1 MPVDINDLRHII
13 SEETGIPF
21 DKIRS
26 DSKLVSELGI
36 GGDDGYELMELLSNK
51 YNVDLSNIDF
61 YPYFGDESISLVYML
76 ISSILAWLA
85 FFNLIPPGEYP
96 DLTVN
101 DLQQILSTAPL
112 KKSFHIP

>member
-1 MPVDINDLRHII
+1 MSIDIDELRSII
-13 SEETGIPF
+13 SEETGNPLN
-21 DKIRS
+21 KIKP

-36 GGDDGYELMELLSNK
+36 DGDDGYELMELLANK

-61 YPYFGDESISLVYML
+61 YQYFGDESISPIYL
-76 ISSILAWLA
+76 IMSSILAWLA

-101 DLQQILSTAPL
+101 DLQQILLTAPS
-112 KKSFHIP
+112 KGN

>member
-1 MPVDINDLRHII
+1 MTIDINKLRRII
-13 SEETGIPF
+13 SDETGTPL
-21 DKIRS
+21 DKVQP
-26 DSKLVSELGI
+26 DSKLVSELGV
-36 GGDDGYELMELLSNK
+36 GGDDGYELMETLSNQ

-112 KKSFHIP
+112 KKTP